1 MKIQK
6 GFTLI
11 ELMIAVA
18 VVGILATIALPAYG
32 TYVLRGKL
40 AEAPTN
46 LANLR
51 VQLEQFY
58 QDNRNYGSAASACG
72 VDALGNVVV
81 MMPAGVHFSYSC
93 NWTVASPPNA
103 TTGGT
108 NQFFTVTATGLPTD
122 STKGFAFTID
132 QSNNKA
138 TTVTAVVPPGWSGS
152 TTCWVTKPGGTC

>member
-1 MKIQK
+1 MKMQK

-32 TYVLRGKL
+32 NYVLRGKL
-40 AEAPTN
+40 AEAYTN

-58 QDNRNYGSAASACG
+58 QDNRNYGSTACG
-72 VDALGNVVV
+72 TDTSGTAVVA
-81 MMPAGVHFSYSC
+81 MPAGVHFSYSC
-93 NWTVASPPNA
+93 NL
-103 TTGGT
+103 TGGN

-132 QSNNKA
+132 QGNNKA
-138 TTVTAVVPPGWSGS
+138 TIVTAAVPPGWSGS